1 MAISYYGYTISPNQ
15 IETGEGFLICRNVPL
30 ARTGTQDYLGTEIG
44 LDKAEIVKVNR
55 DAEEVFSEAAMASFE
70 GKPVTNDH
78 PPVLLDPETVGMYE
92 KGHVQNIRRGEGEWS
107 DFIVGD
113 LHIHDAQLIEDIR
126 NGKREVS
133 CGYEVDYDDNGD
145 GTYSQKNIR
154 GNHVAVVETARAG
167 HKAAIMDSNTS
178 KPKKAERKK
187 KMNKK
192 GTFFKI
198 FGQAANGKSD
208 DELTQLAMD
217 AAEMLD
223 EEKVATEVKTEE
235 ETKDADPM
243 EEIRDAIKNII
254 DRLDKVE
261 AKGEEIKK
269 DAEEE
274 VKEDPFDEALEE
286 LKEVKGGEEAV
297 VIPAEEMDGCGSKSV
312 DSATLLMAMKPV
324 VSAITDADQRKA
336 VTDALIGAIKA
347 PSEDLNKVLDAA
359 ASHAEKVTVVDN
371 EALQSAYAKMNPHT
385 RKED

>member
-44 LDKAEIVKVNR
+44 LDKADVVKVVR

-78 PPVLLDPETVGMYE
+78 PPDLLDPETVGMYE
-92 KGHVQNIRRGEGEWS
+92 KGHVQNIRRGTGEWS

-133 CGYEVDYDDNGD
+133 CGYEVDYTENED

-154 GNHVAVVETARAG
+154 GNHVAVVESGRAG

-178 KPKKAERKK
+178 KPKKAERKTKMSK
-187 KMNKK
+187 KS
-192 GTFFKI
+192 TFFKI
-198 FGQAANGKSD
+198 FGAAANGKSE
-208 DELTQLAMD
+208 DELAQLAMD
-217 AAEMLD
+217 AAD
-223 EEKVATEVKTEE
+223 AFEETTEVKTEE
-235 ETKDADPM
+235 ETKDADPL
-243 EEIRDAIKNII
+243 EEIRGAIKDII

-274 VKEDPFDEALEE
+274 VKEDPFDEALKEITEE
-286 LKEVKGGEEAV
+286 GGEEAV
-297 VIPAEEMDGCGSKSV
+297 VVPAEEMDVCGKTV
-312 DSATLLMAMKPV
+312 DSASLLTAMKPV
-324 VSAITDADQRKA
+324 VSAITDENQRKA
-336 VTDALIGAIKA
+336 VTDALIGAIKT
-347 PSEDLNKVLDAA
+347 PSADLNKVLDAA

-371 EALQSAYAKMNPHT
+371 EAVQNAYAQMNPHT
-385 RKED
+385 RKEDK